1 MPDVNAI
8 NRYLQDRLKQE
19 NLHEVTA
26 VQAALWLHQAD
37 LLKDSASRPGL
48 PLRNLLREGR
58 ISGQHQEPNGR
69 WYIRVCGHDRY
80 EPIAQAEP
88 AKPEMPIQRVET
100 DQPHVLPDYLR
111 DGLDIVFVGTAASDV
126 SAARKHYY
134 SGYNNAFYKCIFEA
148 GIVPVPLGPE
158 DDWRLP
164 DYGVG
169 LTDLVKNRHAGD
181 DSNLSRSELSGGA
194 PSLKKKII
202 ALNPKIVCFNGKTAY
217 AAFVG
222 RGRHNYGLAGISI
235 GSSKVFVV
243 PSTSGRVNADV
254 LLDGKTRLQWFQAL
268 AQLRDVEKLGGSCV

>member
-1 MPDVNAI
+1 MNTI
-8 NRYLQDRLKQE
+8 NRYLQDRLKRE
-19 NLHEVTA
+19 SLYKVTA
-26 VQAALWLHQAD
+26 IQAALWLHQAD

-48 PLRNLLREGR
+48 PLRNLLRKGQVR
-58 ISGQHQEPNGR
+58 GQHQEPNGR
-69 WYIRVCGHDRY
+69 WYIRACGHDRH

-88 AKPEMPIQRVET
+88 AKPEIPIQQVET

-126 SAARKHYY
+126 SAVRKHYY
-134 SGYNNAFYKCIFEA
+134 SGYNNAFYKCIFQA
-148 GIVPVPLGPE
+148 GIVPVPLGLE

-164 DYGVG
+164 EYGVG
-169 LTDLVKNRHAGD
+169 LTDMVKNRHAGD

-202 ALNPKIVCFNGKTAY
+202 AFSPKIVCFNGKTAY
-217 AAFVG
+217 TAIAG
-222 RGRHNYGLAGISI
+222 SGHHHYGLAGISI

-254 LLDGKTRLQWFQAL
+254 LLDGKTRLQWFRAL